1 MIRFAT
7 IGSDDGAELAA
18 FLSAAARCG
27 VSCHA
32 AAYPPS
38 PGADAS
44 LHLCTDL
51 SSLAALDVDG
61 VFLCGPTD
69 RMFFEAALML
79 SSGKHVLC
87 PSLAPLSLRQL
98 DTLTAL
104 AQHHRVS
111 LSELRP
117 SSGSP
122 FYAALFEKVRQL
134 GPLKTVNLQCCH
146 RAAHATR
153 LAAAPARS
161 SAHDVLL
168 QYGSPC
174 VRLMV
179 LLLGRPDRLTGEW
192 CEFPGEPGGFG
203 TIQAWYG
210 DAAAELLF
218 SGTCRLRV
226 SNRITGELGT
236 LTFPDVYAPCGDE
249 EQALSQWAL
258 KIGGRLDW
266 RAPLQQTR
274 MELEIME
281 KVDHLF
287 RSHSQ
292 NSRFGARRSG

>member
-7 IGSDDGAELAA
+7 IGSGDDAELAG

-27 VSCHA
+27 VFCHA
-32 AAYPPS
+32 AAYIS
-38 PGADAS
+38 PHEAGAS

-51 SSLAALDVDG
+51 SSLASLDVDG

-104 AQHHRVS
+104 AEHHRVS

-117 SSGSP
+117 SAGSP
-122 FYAALFEKVRQL
+122 FYAALFEKTRQL
-134 GPLKTVNLQCCH
+134 GPIKVVNLQCCH
-146 RAAHATR
+146 RAAY
-153 LAAAPARS
+153 AARCASVA
-161 SAHDVLL
+161 LL
-168 QYGSPC
+168 QFGAPC
-174 VRLMV
+174 VRLMA

-203 TIQAWYG
+203 TIQARYG
-210 DAAAELLF
+210 EATAELLF

-236 LTFPDVYAPCGDE
+236 LTFPDVSAPRGGE

-266 RAPLQQTR
+266 RAPIRQTR
-274 MELEIME
+274 VELEIME
-281 KVDHLF
+281 KADHLF

-292 NSRFGARRSG
+292 NGHLGARRSG